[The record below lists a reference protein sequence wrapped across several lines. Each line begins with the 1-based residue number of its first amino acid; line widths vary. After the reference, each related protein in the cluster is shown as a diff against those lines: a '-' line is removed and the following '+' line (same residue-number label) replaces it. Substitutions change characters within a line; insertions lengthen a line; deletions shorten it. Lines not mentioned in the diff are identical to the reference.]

1 MGRQPPIRRSVP
13 RGCSWAGASIF
24 TTTRGVGGRSR
35 YLARRGYE
43 SEVAYQAVRLAER
56 RAISTPESRAA

>member
-1 MGRQPPIRRSVP
+1 MADTALIT
-13 RGCSWAGASIF
+13 GASSGIGDQF
-24 TTTRGVGGRSR
+24 ARQ
-35 YLARRGYE
+35 LARRGYE